1 MEKRIIA
8 AFDFDGTI
16 TTKDTLLEFIK
27 FVKGNKA
34 FYIGFLRF
42 SPFIISYKLKLYP
55 NWKAKQKI
63 FNHFFGGMKYH
74 DFRLEGERFSDRLDS
89 MIRPKAL
96 EAINEHLKNKNTIY
110 VISASITEWVS
121 PFCKRI
127 GITNTLGTEIEVDD
141 QGFLTGK
148 FLSSNCYGPEKV
160 NRLLEKEPDRD
171 SYTLYAYGDS
181 KGDKNL
187 IEFADKGWYNKF
199 KETIHSL

>member
-27 FVKGNKA
+27 FVKGNQA
-34 FYIGFLRF
+34 FYVGFIRYA
-42 SPFIISYKLKLYP
+42 PFIIAYKLKLYP

-63 FNHFFGGMKYH
+63 FNHFFGGLKYH
-74 DFRLEGERFSDRLDS
+74 DFCLEGEKFSVRLDS

-110 VISASITEWVS
+110 IISASITEWIS
-121 PFCKRI
+121 PFCKKI

-141 QGFLTGK
+141 QGILTGK

-187 IEFADKGWYNKF
+187 IEFADMGWYNKF
-199 KETIHSL
+199 K